1 MNLKEKLSYFW
12 NVTLGEDYPETEDV
26 EKSNNPEFA
35 ELKKS
40 LNRIEEMENT
50 YSKPAS
56 SSKGGKGNS
65 GKTKIVETVAI
76 DPKAVKAMAN
86 KAQEK
91 QETVTEQSKEER

>member
-12 NVTLGEDYPETEDV
+12 NVTLGEDYPETENV

-35 ELKKS
+35 ELKES

-56 SSKGGKGNS
+56 SSKGGKGS
-65 GKTKIVETVAI
+65 IVQNVSVDEKAAAEVAEAKKGNNEQAKEI
-76 DPKAVKAMAN
+76 E
-86 KAQEK
+86 EK
-91 QETVTEQSKEER
+91 

>member
-12 NVTLGEDYPETEDV
+12 NGTLGEDYPETEDV
-26 EKSNNPEFA
+26 KKSKNPEFA

-56 SSKGGKGNS
+56 SSKGGKGS
-65 GKTKIVETVAI
+65 IVQNVSVDEKAAAEVAEA
-76 DPKAVKAMAN
+76 KKGN
-86 KAQEK
+86 KEQAKEIEEK
-91 QETVTEQSKEER
+91 